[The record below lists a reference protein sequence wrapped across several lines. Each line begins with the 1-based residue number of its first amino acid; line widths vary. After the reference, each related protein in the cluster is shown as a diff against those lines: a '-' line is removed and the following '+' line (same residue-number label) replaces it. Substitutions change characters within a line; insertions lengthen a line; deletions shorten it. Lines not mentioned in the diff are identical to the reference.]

1 MPRTLREICDDSI
14 TRIIVPT
21 TAASA
26 AGCMSVQAS
35 DNTVEA
41 TDMKFN
47 LRDFIKSLSEDRS
60 SLEHPIVP
68 DGLID
73 CSSLIER
80 LLPLTHDGR
89 ALRSDVEYGI
99 AEFVARLV
107 DAATTGE
114 DGGED
119 PIGAVISLVV
129 VILRLGNEVADRYG
143 DTSLEE
149 LLIDA
154 LHQDDLR
161 ALARE
166 FSAVPMKL
174 DSEGR
179 PTPVPSLLKLFF
191 ASRPITLEMRDGYVQ
206 RRKLPYM
213 SEEPTESGELR
224 DEDFEVWEEKPPSR
238 KCNLSDFDNLIA
250 DCCEGFGDY
259 ETFYFD
265 NEDRYH
271 DDVG

>member
-1 MPRTLREICDDSI
+1 
-14 TRIIVPT
+14 
-21 TAASA
+21 
-26 AGCMSVQAS
+26 MSVQVS
-35 DNTVEA
+35 DNTVEGSEVN
-41 TDMKFN
+41 FN
-47 LRDFIKSLSEDRS
+47 LHDFIKSLNEDRS
-60 SLEHPIVP
+60 SLEHPVVP

-73 CSSLIER
+73 YSSLIKR

-99 AEFVARLV
+99 AEFTARLLTAV
-107 DAATTGE
+107 TTSE
-114 DGGED
+114 DGRED
-119 PIGAVISLVV
+119 PFGAVISLVV
-129 VILRLGNEVADRYG
+129 VMLRLGNEVADRYG

-179 PTPVPSLLKLFF
+179 PTPIPSLLKLFF
-191 ASRPITLEMRDGYVQ
+191 APRPITLEMRDGYVQ

-213 SEEPTESGELR
+213 SVEPNEFDEIS

-271 DDVG
+271 DDVS

>member
-1 MPRTLREICDDSI
+1 MRTS
-14 TRIIVPT
+14 VV
-21 TAASA
+21 TAAGLMLA
-26 AGCMSVQAS
+26 QAS
-35 DNTVEA
+35 DNTVEGNE
-41 TDMKFN
+41 MNFN
-47 LRDFIKSLSEDRS
+47 LRDFIKSLNEDRS
-60 SLEHPIVP
+60 SVERPVVP

-80 LLPLTHDGR
+80 LLPLTHNGR

-99 AEFVARLV
+99 AEFSARLLTAV
-107 DAATTGE
+107 TTNK
-114 DGGED
+114 DGRDD
-119 PIGAVISLVV
+119 PYGAVIILLV
-129 VILRLGNEVADRYG
+129 VILRLANEVADRYG

-166 FSAVPMKL
+166 FSVVPMKL

-179 PTPVPSLLKLFF
+179 PTPIPSLLKLFF
-191 ASRPITLEMRDGYVQ
+191 APRPITLEMRDGYVQ

-224 DEDFEVWEEKPPSR
+224 DEDFEVWQEKPPSR

-271 DDVG
+271 EE

>member
-1 MPRTLREICDDSI
+1 MPRTSPAIYDD
-14 TRIIVPT
+14 TKTQIIMRTSVV
-21 TAASA
+21 TAAGLTLA
-26 AGCMSVQAS
+26 QAS
-35 DNTVEA
+35 DSTVEGSE
-41 TDMKFN
+41 MNFN
-47 LRDFIKSLSEDRS
+47 LHDFIKSLKEDRS
-60 SLEHPIVP
+60 SLEHPVVP

-73 CSSLIER
+73 CSSLIKR

-99 AEFVARLV
+99 AEFTARLL
-107 DAATTGE
+107 AAVTTGE
-114 DGGED
+114 DGRED
-119 PIGAVISLVV
+119 PFGAVISLVV

-166 FSAVPMKL
+166 FAAVPMRL
-174 DSEGR
+174 DGEGR
-179 PTPVPSLLKLFF
+179 PTPIPSLIKLFF
-191 ASRPITLEMRDGYVQ
+191 ASRPITLAMRDGYVQ

-213 SEEPTESGELR
+213 SEEPTESGKLQ
-224 DEDFEVWEEKPPSR
+224 DEDFEVWEPKAPSG

-271 DDVG
+271 ED